1 MTKILIKN
9 IQYTQRTGKNS
20 GKPYTSCVITTYST
34 QEHKDVKISG
44 FGDEITKTWNPGD
57 TVDITVNQNDR
68 GYYNFE
74 QNENTK
80 ASPNP
85 VVALLEKILA
95 ELQKMN
101 FKHIQSLA
109 NEFNGTIV
117 VEDSKPKEKAEEEIS
132 VDQIPF

>member
-9 IQYTQRTGKNS
+9 IQHTQRTGKNS

-68 GYYNFE
+68 GYLNFE

-95 ELQKMN
+95 ELKSIN

-109 NEFNGTIV
+109 NEFKGTIV
-117 VEDSKPKEKAEEEIS
+117 DEVNPEEKQQEEIT
-132 VDQIPF
+132 VDQLPF